1 MQYLSYKPGSWLG
14 ALALLASV
22 MLSGCATLVGSATQN
37 LADSLSSSILNSND
51 PATVAQGL
59 PAYLLLLDGL
69 LADDPDNAGMLRA
82 SAELNSAYAGVFAR
96 EPGQAGLLASKALG
110 YARRAFCQANSTS
123 CYLETIDFKEF
134 ETRVAAFGSK
144 DIDFLYT
151 LGSTWTG
158 WIDAHSNDWNAVAQI
173 DRAKMLLQR
182 VVSLEDDYN
191 EGFAHIYL
199 GSLATLLPPALGG
212 KPEIGKYH
220 FERAIAISDGANLMA
235 QVSYAQRYARLL
247 FERELH
253 DRLLKQV
260 LASESKVDGLTLSNT
275 LAKQQAG
282 ELLDSAD
289 EYF

>member
-1 MQYLSYKPGSWLG
+1 MQHLSHKTGNWLG
-14 ALALLASV
+14 ALALLANV
-22 MLSGCATLVGSATQN
+22 MLTGCSTLVGSATQN

-69 LADDPDNAGMLRA
+69 LADDPENAGMLRA
-82 SAELNSAYAGVFAR
+82 AAELNSAYAGVFAR

-110 YARRAFCQANSTS
+110 YARRAFCQSNSAA

-134 ETRVAAFGSK
+134 EGRVAAFGYQ

-182 VVSLEDDYN
+182 VVSLKDDYN

-199 GSLATLLPPALGG
+199 GSLATLLPPSLGG

-235 QVSYAQRYARLL
+235 QVNYAQRFARLL

-260 LASESKVDGLTLSNT
+260 LAAEPQVDGLTLSNT
-275 LAKQQAG
+275 LAKKQAG